1 MIELMIKSKQHICHL
16 VLSNIGGAPRTA
28 DSLIYSQSKAGYKV
42 SSVVLTNL
50 DPQWIVAFKAAE
62 KLIIM
67 KVTGSLFYIG
77 GAIHQLWIAIQLRK
91 VICDLKPDI
100 VVCHTAFITKLFY
113 ISQLIPGSFSVPCIS
128 YIHTD
133 VISELAAESKSRLYS
148 PIKLLQ
154 NLFILI
160 NNWISVRSLQQASG
174 LVFVCKSLYERFLHV
189 GLNPRRMA
197 ICYNPAIPDPNH
209 QPLNATAESW
219 FKSPDLITFVSA
231 ARFHHQKDHP
241 TLLKAFAQASQYHSN
256 IRLILLGDGGLET
269 QIQKLATS
277 LEISNLVLFAGTVTN
292 PRAYFSLSRAVILAS
307 HYEGFGMVL
316 VEAVASGVTFISSD
330 CPVGPREISEVL
342 QCGTLVPTS
351 DVDALA
357 QAIITHVETPKEIID
372 RSEQIEGL
380 FSESSCAN
388 SLEILVQEV
397 FGEKVYK

>member
-1 MIELMIKSKQHICHL
+1 MIKSKQHICHI

-28 DSLIYSQSKAGYKV
+28 DSLISSQSKAGYKV

-50 DPQWIVAFKAAE
+50 DPQWIVAFQAAE

-67 KVTGSLFYIG
+67 KVAGSLFYIG
-77 GAIHQLWIAIQLRK
+77 GPIHQLWIAIQLRK
-91 VICDLKPDI
+91 VISDLKPDI

-113 ISQLIPGSFSVPCIS
+113 ISQLIPGSFSVPSIS

-133 VISELAAESKSRLYS
+133 VISELPAESKSRLYS
-148 PIKLLQ
+148 LIKLLQ

-160 NNWISVRSLQQASG
+160 DNWISVRSLQQASG
-174 LVFVCKSLYERFLHV
+174 LVFVCKSLYERFLDL
-189 GLNPRRMA
+189 GLNPRRIA
-197 ICYNPAIPDPNH
+197 ICYNPAIPDPSHN
-209 QPLNATAESW
+209 PLNATAESW

-231 ARFHHQKDHP
+231 ARFHHQKDHQ

-292 PRAYFSLSRAVILAS
+292 PRAYFSLSRAVILGS

-342 QCGTLVPTS
+342 QCGTLVPTN

-372 RSEQIEGL
+372 RSEQIERL
-380 FSESSCAN
+380 FSESTCAN
-388 SLEILVQEV
+388 GLEMLLQEV
-397 FGEKVYK
+397 FGEKLYK